1 MLFDGNGAMA
11 KVFDVGV
18 VLDRDANDEELK
30 HLFECLEAAK
40 INCVTLDTK
49 GKTGRAHELRF
60 AIYGDVGQC
69 IASMITT
76 HCVQMIFHTDMV
88 AVKERP

>member
-1 MLFDGNGAMA
+1 MA

-18 VLDRDANDEELK
+18 VLTQDAKDEEVQ
-30 HLFECLEAAK
+30 HLFECLEAEK

-60 AIYGDVGQC
+60 AIYADMGQC

-76 HCVQMIFHTDMV
+76 QCVQNIFHTDMV
-88 AVKERP
+88 AVKQRR